1 MIALTFSYNYETLPD
16 DYPRYRSI
24 AVPVADSVI
33 ESSFE
38 GISFCGQRSV
48 ADMTQKHHPH
58 HADINDDMWSQI
70 DAVIEK
76 NRTIS
81 GAVITA
87 LRECQTI
94 AGYLPVELLDY
105 ISQGLNL
112 PASSVY
118 GVASFYSLFS
128 MVPKGRHTI
137 RMCLG
142 TACYVKGIKESLSR
156 IENEYKLKEG
166 GTTEDRRFTL
176 EAVRCLGACGLAP
189 VMVVGQDTH
198 GAVSS
203 DKVLELLEQ
212 YS

>member
-1 MIALTFSYNYETLPD
+1 
-16 DYPRYRSI
+16 
-24 AVPVADSVI
+24 
-33 ESSFE
+33 
-38 GISFCGQRSV
+38 
-48 ADMTQKHHPH
+48 MTQKHHPH
-58 HADINDDMWSQI
+58 HPDINDDMWSQI

-76 NRTIS
+76 NRSIS
-81 GAVITA
+81 GAVITV

-105 ISQGLNL
+105 IGQGLNL

-128 MVPKGRHTI
+128 MAPKGRHTI

-142 TACYVKGIKESLSR
+142 TACYVKGIKEALIR
-156 IENEYKLKEG
+156 IENEYQLKEG
-166 GTTEDRRFTL
+166 GTTDDRRFSL

-198 GAVSS
+198 GDVSS